1 MFWPWKSCNVNGG
14 RSQWLMVAPGVIQ
27 TPWYSN
33 DHLSNQNIWETSKS
47 LARFFFHVRILF
59 PYSVKAVPGK
69 MRKKIE
75 SSKDCP
81 STWLR
86 RGQRLKLRRDLDGCP
101 LYFWPSER
109 RNGRFVPCCMHTMQT
124 KNFKAFPW
132 YFQKTKNDRS
142 LTFLL
147 RSERTNVCSRCRHKL
162 NYWIRPEVKIAA
174 IFSKP
179 TREKPR

>member
-1 MFWPWKSCNVNGG
+1 METCETFWPWKSCNVNGG

-86 RGQRLKLRRDLDGCP
+86 GGQRLKLRRDLDGCP

-124 KNFKAFPW
+124 KKLQSLSLILSED
-132 YFQKTKNDRS
+132 QKWSIFDFFATKWENQR
-142 LTFLL
+142 L
-147 RSERTNVCSRCRHKL
+147 
-162 NYWIRPEVKIAA
+162 
-174 IFSKP
+174 
-179 TREKPR
+179 